1 LPVPSE
7 WDAGRAIAALPVRPW
22 RGRAWRAHRRRY
34 EAIDSAGSLLVSGRF
49 HRAADLF
56 PPDVTWAALYLA
68 LDPET
73 SLGEILRHI
82 RPERLP
88 LLNDYRITEVRVQLS
103 GVIDCRDLS
112 AIGLPPDALWHDL
125 DYEIPQSVAAAAIR
139 AQAEAILVP
148 SATRLGDNLVIFPSA
163 LRPQT
168 RLVARRS
175 RDPMLYVD
183 RG

>member
-1 LPVPSE
+1 LSVPLG
-7 WDAGRAIAALPVRPW
+7 WDADRAIAGRPLIRW

-34 EAIDSAGSLLVSGRF
+34 EATDHTGSLLVSGRF

-56 PPDVTWAALYLA
+56 PPEPTWPALYLA

-73 SLGEILRHI
+73 TLGEILRHI

-88 LLNDYRITEVRVQLS
+88 MLNEYRITEIGILLS
-103 GVIDCRDLS
+103 AVLDCRDLGTL
-112 AIGLPPDALWHDL
+112 GLPADDLWHDL
-125 DYEIPQSVAAAAIR
+125 DYEIPQSLAAAAIR
-139 AQAEAILVP
+139 AHAEAILVP
-148 SATRLGDNLVIFPSA
+148 SATRLGDNLVLFPTV
-163 LRPQT
+163 LRPRS
-168 RLVARRS
+168 RLEVRGS